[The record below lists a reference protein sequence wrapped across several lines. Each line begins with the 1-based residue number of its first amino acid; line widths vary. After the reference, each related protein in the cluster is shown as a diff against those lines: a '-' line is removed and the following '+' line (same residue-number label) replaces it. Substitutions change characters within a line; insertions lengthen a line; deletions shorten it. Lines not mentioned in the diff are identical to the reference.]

1 MGDMRAE
8 VGTWRTK
15 AGVRSGNERVFDSSA
30 EGARAEVGTWRAKAK
45 ERSGKVGARSGN
57 ERFFGSSVGDVRAE
71 VGTSCAKAEARHRKA
86 GGTCAGV
93 QKNRSH
99 MRSTVRAVGYGA
111 HSAGEGRK
119 LSKGIG

>member
-8 VGTWRTK
+8 VGTWRAK
-15 AGVRSGNERVFDSSA
+15 AEELNGEAGVRGGNERVFGSSA
-30 EGARAEVGTWRAKAK
+30 EG
-45 ERSGKVGARSGN
+45 
-57 ERFFGSSVGDVRAE
+57 VRAE
-71 VGTSCAKAEARHRKA
+71 VGTSCTKAGVRSAKAEARRREA

-99 MRSTVRAVGYGA
+99 MRGTVRAVGYGA

-119 LSKGIG
+119 LSKGIV